1 MLEEI
6 EEGTREIREM
16 QEFNHQHDLLT
27 ISLDDE
33 FVQEPM
39 CEDILLDEEIMEQ
52 KFEEEPSFL

>member
-6 EEGTREIREM
+6 QEATREM
-16 QEFNHQHDLLT
+16 WEFNHQHDLLT

-39 CEDILLDEEIMEQ
+39 CEDILLDEEIIEQ